1 MKLVNILVT
10 WIFLSAMIAAN
21 ALANILPINQ
31 LNTGQISAFY
41 PNYFVPAGFT
51 FSIWGIIY
59 LLLINYA
66 ISYTY
71 FTVLSDKFPKVAAYL
86 SVINKWFL
94 VTCFLNASWI

>member
-10 WIFLSAMIAAN
+10 WLFLAAMIAAN

-51 FSIWGIIY
+51 FSIWGVIY
-59 LLLINYA
+59 LLLLNYV

-71 FTVLSDKFPKVAAYL
+71 FTLLS
-86 SVINKWFL
+86 
-94 VTCFLNASWI
+94 